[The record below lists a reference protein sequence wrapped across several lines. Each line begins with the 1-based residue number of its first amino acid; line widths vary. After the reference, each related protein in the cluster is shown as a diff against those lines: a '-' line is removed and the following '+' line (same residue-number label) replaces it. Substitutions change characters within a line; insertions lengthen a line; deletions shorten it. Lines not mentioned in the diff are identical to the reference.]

1 MYPADPSSCVGEYR
15 KRYFACRAGWYA
27 AVSSSRCIMSRIN
40 RGSELTPEGDEEPPE
55 AGPPPPQSN
64 LLPAPSVGPSARS
77 EFMADEYVQF
87 LEHEFDDRL
96 TVPIW
101 RPSIVELGS
110 VGYVRWGRF
119 IKLFDAD
126 HPPEHLPGPPKLCMG
141 EFGAPE
147 TVTTKIDSRGVI
159 QWGWESV
166 VGLDTVNKV
175 LSWVNT
181 KGHTSE

>member
-1 MYPADPSSCVGEYR
+1 VV
-15 KRYFACRAGWYA
+15 CRTD
-27 AVSSSRCIMSRIN
+27 
-40 RGSELTPEGDEEPPE
+40 RGSELVPEEDADLPE
-55 AGPPPPQSN
+55 AVPQPPQSS
-64 LLPAPSVGPSARS
+64 LLPAPSVGASARS
-77 EFMADEYVQF
+77 ELLADEYVQF

-101 RPSIVELGS
+101 RPSVVELGS
-110 VGYVRWGRF
+110 VGYVRGGRF

-147 TVTTKIDSRGVI
+147 TVITKIDSRGVI

-166 VGLDTVNKV
+166 RGLGTVNKV

-181 KGHTSE
+181 SGITSE

>member
-1 MYPADPSSCVGEYR
+1 
-15 KRYFACRAGWYA
+15 
-27 AVSSSRCIMSRIN
+27 MSRIN